1 MAQRHRGT
9 KAQRGKSALNMDE
22 QDGQDEELTL
32 PEHAKNAKK
41 SGFAGTGINGGG
53 VGARGAN

>member
-1 MAQRHRGT
+1 
-9 KAQRGKSALNMDE
+9 MDE

-41 SGFAGTGINGGG
+41 SGLAGTGINGGG
-53 VGARGAN
+53 TNVPPPSPVGTTA